1 MKRRALWALIA
12 ILALVVA
19 ACGGDDSGGDE
30 TTTTAATPDTT
41 EAPDSTT
48 TTEAMTTTTEA
59 MDEIGSESHPIQ
71 VLFVPSVAQE
81 EIIAG
86 GELLAETL
94 QAETGLH
101 FEVSVPTS
109 YAAVLEEMCA
119 SPDDT
124 MGFIPAQAY
133 VLGNDKC
140 GIEVALKSLRFGYT
154 EYWTQFIVGRDT
166 EFATL
171 EDLNGATWAY
181 PDGTSTSGFLVPS
194 GMFEATGIEPGESSE
209 VGSHDA
215 AVQAVYDGT
224 ADFGTTFFSPA
235 INSLDDTIWD
245 GDPANADVPDDIVDT
260 CALDADGE
268 ILCGDDFYPRD
279 ARRNIR
285 EAAPDV
291 IQGVRILTLSDPI
304 PNDTVSYSPD
314 FPSDLSEQ
322 INTALE
328 LFAADDPEGFST
340 AFDAYSWS
348 GVEATS
354 DAEFDSIRALL
365 AALGFSEDDL

>member
-1 MKRRALWALIA
+1 MNRKALWALVA
-12 ILALVVA
+12 VLALVVA
-19 ACGGDDSGGDE
+19 ACGGDDGGGDE
-30 TTTTAATPDTT
+30 TTTTAA
-41 EAPDSTT
+41 APAETT
-48 TTEAMTTTTEA
+48 TTEAEEMTTTSEA
-59 MDEIGSESHPIQ
+59 MDEIGSEAHPIQ
-71 VLFVPSVAQE
+71 VLFVPSVSAE

-94 QAETGLH
+94 NAETGLF

-119 SPDDT
+119 SPEDT
-124 MGFIPAQAY
+124 IGFIPAQAY
-133 VLGNDKC
+133 VLGSDKC

-154 EYWTQFIVGRDT
+154 EYWTQFIVARDS
-166 EFATL
+166 EFETV
-171 EDLNGATWAY
+171 EDLAGASWAY

-194 GMFEATGIEPGESSE
+194 GMFESMGIEPGEGSE

-235 INSLDDTIWD
+235 INANDETIWD

-268 ILCGDDFYPRD
+268 ILCGEDYFPRD

-291 IQGVRILTLSDPI
+291 IQNVRILTLSDPI

-314 FPSDLSEQ
+314 FPEELSQQ
-322 INTALE
+322 INAALE
-328 LFAADDPEGFST
+328 VFAADDPEGFAT

-348 GVEATS
+348 GVAATS

>member
-1 MKRRALWALIA
+1 MNRKALWVLVAV
-12 ILALVVA
+12 LALVVA
-19 ACGGDDSGGDE
+19 ACGDDGGGDE
-30 TTTTAATPDTT
+30 TTTTAA
-41 EAPDSTT
+41 APAETT
-48 TTEAMTTTTEA
+48 TTEAGEMTTTSEA
-59 MDEIGSESHPIQ
+59 MDEIGSEANPIQ
-71 VLFVPSVAQE
+71 VLFVPSVSAE
-81 EIIAG
+81 EIITG

-94 QAETGLH
+94 NAETGLF

-119 SPDDT
+119 SPEDT

-133 VLGNDKC
+133 VLGSDKC

-154 EYWTQFIVGRDT
+154 EYWTQFIVARDS
-166 EFATL
+166 EFETI
-171 EDLNGATWAY
+171 EDLAGASWAY

-194 GMFEATGIEPGESSE
+194 GIFESMGIEPGEGSE

-224 ADFGTTFFSPA
+224 ADFGTTFYSPP
-235 INSLDDTIWD
+235 INSNDETVWD
-245 GDPANADVPDDIVDT
+245 GTAENADVPDDLVDT

-268 ILCGDDFYPRD
+268 ILCGDDLFPRD

-291 IQGVRILTLSDPI
+291 IQAVRILTLSDPI

-314 FPSDLSEQ
+314 FPDELSQQ
-322 INTALE
+322 INAALE
-328 LFAADDPEGFST
+328 VFAADDPEGFAT

-348 GVEATS
+348 GVATTS

>member
-1 MKRRALWALIA
+1 MNRKALWALVA
-12 ILALVVA
+12 TLALVVA
-19 ACGGDDSGGDE
+19 ACGGGDEGTEESTTTSQAAAE
-30 TTTTAATPDTT
+30 TTTS
-41 EAPDSTT
+41 EAMEATT
-48 TTEAMTTTTEA
+48 TTEEM
-59 MDEIGSESHPIQ
+59 MDEIGSEAHPIQ
-71 VLFVPSVAQE
+71 VLFVPSVDQA

-86 GELLAETL
+86 GEVLAETL
-94 QAETGLH
+94 QAETGLF

-154 EYWTQFIVGRDT
+154 EYWTQFILPRESDVGSLD
-166 EFATL
+166 
-171 EDLNGATWAY
+171 DLNGATWAY
-181 PDGTSTSGFLVPS
+181 PDTSSTSGFLVPS
-194 GMFEATGIEPGESSE
+194 GMFESMGIVPGEVSE

-215 AVQAVYDGT
+215 VVQAVYDGS

-235 INSLDDTIWD
+235 IDSEDNSLWD
-245 GDPANADVPDDIVDT
+245 GDVNTGDVPDDLVAS
-260 CALDADGE
+260 CALDADGQ
-268 ILCGDDFYPRD
+268 ILCGDNYFPRD

-291 IQGVRILTLSDPI
+291 IQMVRILTLSDPI
-304 PNDTVSYSPD
+304 PNDTLSYSPE
-314 FPSDLSEQ
+314 FPVELREQ
-322 INTALE
+322 IDGALE
-328 LFAADDPEGFST
+328 VFAVDDPEGFET

-348 GVEATS
+348 GVAPTS

-365 AALGFSEDDL
+365 DALGFTEDDL

>member
-1 MKRRALWALIA
+1 MSD
-12 ILALVVA
+12 V
-19 ACGGDDSGGDE
+19 
-30 TTTTAATPDTT
+30 
-41 EAPDSTT
+41 
-48 TTEAMTTTTEA
+48 
-59 MDEIGSESHPIQ
+59 GSEAHPIQ

-81 EIIAG
+81 EILAG
-86 GELLAETL
+86 GEVL
-94 QAETGLH
+94 QAALEASTGLH

-133 VLGNDKC
+133 VLGSDKC
-140 GIEVALKSLRFGYT
+140 GVEVALKSLRFGYT
-154 EYWTQFIVGRDT
+154 EYWSQFLVARDSA
-166 EFATL
+166 FATL
-171 EDLNGATWAY
+171 EDLAGATWAY
-181 PDGTSTSGFLVPS
+181 PDTTSTSGFLVPS
-194 GMFEATGIEPGESSE
+194 GMFESMGIEPGEHSE

-224 ADFGTTFFSPA
+224 ADFGTSFYSPP
-235 INSLDDTIWD
+235 IDSSGTSLWD
-245 GDPANADVPDDIVDT
+245 GGVDSGDVPDDLVDS

-291 IQGVRILTLSDPI
+291 IQKVRILTLSDPI
-304 PNDTVSYSPD
+304 PNDTLSYSPD
-314 FPSDLSEQ
+314 FPEELSTM
-322 INTALE
+322 INDALKAYAE
-328 LFAADDPEGFST
+328 DDPEGFGT

-348 GVEATS
+348 GVADTS

-365 AALGFSEDDL
+365 AALGYTEDDL